1 MDILSLLVGAISGGA
16 LVAIVFLFNRKTS
29 SEQIDVSFFKT
40 ELENAKSE
48 TNNMRVRV
56 ESLIHEKATTTAS
69 LEAAHK
75 ALESEKLLMEDLKAN
90 LKVEFKSLSNDIFEE
105 RVKKL
110 NEANESHLSVTLTPL
125 RTTINEFKSKLEK
138 TELDNVDR
146 SARLENEIKN
156 LREASSNIGANAESL
171 TRALKGDNKT
181 QGNWGE
187 MILESVLEKSGLE
200 KGKEFTVQHTDI
212 NDDDQTIRPD
222 VIVNLP
228 ENKHIV
234 IDSKV
239 SLTAYNNYVNAQ
251 DEREKSLAMRG
262 HLDSVRGHI
271 KLLSEKKY
279 ESADKLTTPEF
290 VLLFMP
296 IEPALIAAFNGD
308 NNLFS
313 YAWERNIILV
323 SPTTLLATLRTVASI
338 WAQEK
343 RSKNAESIAKEAGT
357 FIDKLDGFVSSLEAL
372 ESNLSTAQKTLN
384 KAMGQLKTG
393 SGNLLGKAKKMKIMG
408 AKSGSNF
415 EKRLPSIDNE
425 EEEEESTDA
434 QI

>member
-1 MDILSLLVGAISGGA
+1 MDILSLLIGAISGGA
-16 LVAIVFLFNRKTS
+16 IVAGLYQLNRKS
-29 SEQIDVSFFKT
+29 SSSQNDISFFKA

-48 TNNMRVRV
+48 LNNMRVRV

-69 LEAAHK
+69 LEAAYK
-75 ALESEKLLMEDLKAN
+75 ALDSEKLLMEDLKAN
-90 LKVEFKSLSNDIFEE
+90 LKVEFKNLSNDIFEE

-110 NEANESHLSVTLTPL
+110 NEANESHLFVTLNPL

-138 TELDNVDR
+138 TELENVDR

-156 LREASSNIGANAESL
+156 LREASSNIGTNAENL
-171 TRALKGDNKT
+171 TRALKGDNKA

-200 KGKEFTVQHTDI
+200 KGKEFIVQHSDT
-212 NDDDQTIRPD
+212 NDGDETIRPD

-228 ENKHIV
+228 ENKHII

-239 SLTAYNNYVNAQ
+239 SLTAYNNFVNAQ
-251 DEREKSLAMRG
+251 DDKEKAAAMRA
-262 HLDSVRGHI
+262 HLDSVRSHI
-271 KLLSEKKY
+271 KLLSDKKY
-279 ESADKLTTPEF
+279 ESAYRLTTPEF

-296 IEPALIAAFNGD
+296 IEPALIAAFNED

-313 YAWERNIILV
+313 FAWERNIILV

-357 FIDKLDGFVSSLEAL
+357 FIDKLEGFVSSLEKL
-372 ESNLSTAQKTLN
+372 EANLSTAQKTLGT
-384 KAMGQLKTG
+384 AMSQLKTG
-393 SGNLLGKAKKMKIMG
+393 NGNLLGKAKKMKIMG
-408 AKSGSNF
+408 AKAGSNF
-415 EKRLPSIDNE
+415 EKRLPSIDNDE
-425 EEEEESTDA
+425 DESTDD

>member
-1 MDILSLLVGAISGGA
+1 MDILSLTIGAISGGT
-16 LVAIVFLFNRKTS
+16 LTAIIFLLNRKARGN
-29 SEQIDVSFFKT
+29 QNDVTFFKG
-40 ELENAKSE
+40 ELENSKAE
-48 TNNMRVRV
+48 CNAMRVRV
-56 ESLIHEKATTTAS
+56 ESLIQEKATTLAS
-69 LEAAHK
+69 LESAHK
-75 ALESEKLLMEDLKAN
+75 ALESEKLFMEDLKAN
-90 LKVEFKSLSNDIFEE
+90 LKVEFKNLSNDILDE

-156 LREASSNIGANAESL
+156 LREASSNIGTNAENL
-171 TRALKGDNKT
+171 TRALKGDNKA

-187 MILESVLEKSGLE
+187 MILESVLEKSGLVN
-200 KGKEFTVQHTDI
+200 GKEFVVQHSDV
-212 NDDDQTIRPD
+212 NDTEKAIRPD

-228 ENKHIV
+228 ENKHIIV
-234 IDSKV
+234 DSKV
-239 SLTAYNNYVNAQ
+239 SLTAYNSYVNTQ
-251 DEREKSLAMRG
+251 DDKEKVIAMRA
-262 HLDSVRGHI
+262 HLESVRSHI
-271 KLLSEKKY
+271 KLLSDKKY

-296 IEPALIAAFNGD
+296 IEPALIAAFNED

-313 YAWERNIILV
+313 FAWERNIILV

-343 RSKNAESIAKEAGT
+343 RSKNSENIAKEAGT
-357 FIDKLDGFVSSLEAL
+357 FIDKLDGFVSSLETL
-372 ESNLSTAQKTLN
+372 ERNLSTAQNTLSA
-384 KAMGQLKTG
+384 AMGQLKTG
-393 SGNLLGKAKKMKIMG
+393 KGNLLGKAKNMKIMG

-415 EKRLPSIDNE
+415 EKRLPSIDNDE
-425 EEEEESTDA
+425 DESTNEPT
-434 QI
+434 

>member
-1 MDILSLLVGAISGGA
+1 MDILSLIVGAISGGGI
-16 LVAIVFLFNRKTS
+16 VASLFFLNRKS
-29 SEQIDVSFFKT
+29 SSHQNDASFFKA
-40 ELENAKSE
+40 ELENTKAE
-48 TNNMRVRV
+48 LNTMRVRV
-56 ESLIHEKATTTAS
+56 ESLIQEKATTTAS
-69 LEAAHK
+69 LEATFK
-75 ALESEKLLMEDLKAN
+75 ALESEKLLMEDLKTN
-90 LKVEFKSLSNDIFEE
+90 LKVEFKNLSNDIFEE

-110 NEANESHLSVTLTPL
+110 NEANESHLSITLNPL

-138 TELDNVDR
+138 TELENVDR

-171 TRALKGDNKT
+171 TRALKGDNKA

-187 MILESVLEKSGLE
+187 MILESVLEKSGLI
-200 KGKEFTVQHTDI
+200 KGKEFIVQHSDQ
-212 NDDDQTIRPD
+212 NDNEKTIRPD

-228 ENKHIV
+228 ENKHIIV
-234 IDSKV
+234 DSKV
-239 SLTAYNNYVNAQ
+239 SLTAYNSFVNTQ
-251 DEREKSLAMRG
+251 DEKEKAVAMRA
-262 HLDSVRGHI
+262 HLESVRSHI
-271 KLLSEKKY
+271 KLLSDKKY

-296 IEPALIAAFNGD
+296 IEPALIAAFNED
-308 NNLFS
+308 SNLFS
-313 YAWERNIILV
+313 FAWERNIILV

-357 FIDKLDGFVSSLEAL
+357 FIDKLEGFVSSLETL
-372 ESNLSTAQKTLN
+372 ERNLTTAQNSLST
-384 KAMGQLKTG
+384 AMGQLKTG
-393 SGNLLGKAKKMKIMG
+393 KGNLLGKAKNMKIMG

-425 EEEEESTDA
+425 EEESTDEPN
-434 QI
+434 

>member
-16 LVAIVFLFNRKTS
+16 LVAIAFLFNKKTTF
-29 SEQIDVSFFKT
+29 EQIDVSFYKT

-48 TNNMRVRV
+48 ANGMRVRI
-56 ESLIHEKATTTAS
+56 ESLIHEKATNKAS

-75 ALESEKLLMEDLKAN
+75 TLESEKLLMEDLKSN
-90 LKVEFKSLSNDIFEE
+90 LKVEFKNLSNDIFEE

-138 TELDNVDR
+138 TELENVDR

-200 KGKEFTVQHTDI
+200 KGKEFIVQHTDV
-212 NDDDQTIRPD
+212 NDEDQTIRPD
-222 VIVNLP
+222 VIVKLP
-228 ENKHIV
+228 ENKHII

-251 DEREKSLAMRG
+251 DEKEKSLAMRG
-262 HLDSVRGHI
+262 HLESVRGHI

-313 YAWERNIILV
+313 HAWERNIILV

-415 EKRLPSIDNE
+415 EKRLPSVDND
-425 EEEEESTDA
+425 EEESNDV

>member
-1 MDILSLLVGAISGGA
+1 MDTISLLVGAILGGA
-16 LVAIVFLFNRKTS
+16 IVALAFLLKRKTGTES
-29 SEQIDVSFFKT
+29 NDNSFYKT
-40 ELENAKSE
+40 ELENAKAE
-48 TNNMRVRV
+48 TANMRIRI

-69 LEAAHK
+69 LESAYK
-75 ALESEKLLMEDLKAN
+75 ALESEKLLMDDLKAN
-90 LKVEFKSLSNDIFEE
+90 LKVEFKSLSNDIFDE

-110 NEANESHLSVTLTPL
+110 NEANESHLSVTLNPL

-138 TELDNVDR
+138 TELENVDR

-156 LREASSNIGANAESL
+156 LREASSNIGTNAENL

-200 KGKEFTVQHTDI
+200 KGKEFFVQHTDT
-212 NDDDQTIRPD
+212 NDDEKSIRPD

-228 ENKHIV
+228 ENKHIIV
-234 IDSKV
+234 DSKV
-239 SLTAYNNYVNAQ
+239 SLVAYNNFTNAQ
-251 DEREKSLAMRG
+251 DEKEKAVAMKA
-262 HLDSVRGHI
+262 HIESVRGHI

-296 IEPALIAAFNGD
+296 IEPALIAAFNED
-308 NNLFS
+308 TNLFS
-313 YAWERNIILV
+313 FAWERTIILV

-357 FIDKLDGFVSSLEAL
+357 FIDKLEGFVSTLELL
-372 ESNLSTAQKTLN
+372 ETNLSTAQKNLN

-393 SGNLLGKAKKMKIMG
+393 NGNLLGKAKKMKIMG
-408 AKSGSNF
+408 AKSGASF

-425 EEEEESTDA
+425 DDETTEE
-434 QI
+434 

>member
-1 MDILSLLVGAISGGA
+1 MDILSFFVGAILGGT
-16 LVAIVFLFNRKTS
+16 LVAIAFLFNRKPS
-29 SEQIDVSFFKT
+29 SEQIDVSFYKS
-40 ELENAKSE
+40 ELENTKSE
-48 TNNMRVRV
+48 MNNMRVRI
-56 ESLIHEKATTTAS
+56 ESLIHEKAAAKTS
-69 LEAAHK
+69 LEAAYK
-75 ALESEKLLMEDLKAN
+75 TLESEKLLMEDIKSN
-90 LKVEFKSLSNDIFEE
+90 LKIEFKNLSNDIFEE

-110 NEANESHLSVTLTPL
+110 NEANETHLSVTLTPL

-138 TELDNVDR
+138 TELENVDR

-200 KGKEFTVQHTDI
+200 KGKEFVVQHTDV
-212 NDDDQTIRPD
+212 NDEDQTIRPD

-228 ENKHIV
+228 ENKHII

-239 SLTAYNNYVNAQ
+239 SLTAYNNYINAQ
-251 DEREKSLAMRG
+251 DEKEKSLAMRG

-313 YAWERNIILV
+313 HAWERNIILV

-415 EKRLPSIDNE
+415 EKRLPSIDND
-425 EEEEESTDA
+425 EEESTDEP
-434 QI
+434 I

>member
-1 MDILSLLVGAISGGA
+1 MDTISLITGAFIGAALTALAFLLS
-16 LVAIVFLFNRKTS
+16 RKTQS
-29 SEQIDVSFFKT
+29 TQNGSAFYKS
-40 ELENAKSE
+40 ELENAKAESN
-48 TNNMRVRV
+48 TMRIRI
-56 ESLIHEKATTTAS
+56 ESLIQEIATNKTS
-69 LEAAHK
+69 LEAAYK
-75 ALESEKLLMEDLKAN
+75 ALESEKLLMDDLKAN
-90 LKVEFKSLSNDIFEE
+90 LKVEFRNLSNEIFEE
-105 RVKKL
+105 RVQKL

-138 TELDNVDR
+138 TELENVDR

-156 LREASSNIGANAESL
+156 LREASSNIGTNAENL

-187 MILESVLEKSGLE
+187 MILESVLEKSGLV
-200 KGKEFTVQHTDI
+200 KGKEFMVQHTDT
-212 NDDDQTIRPD
+212 NDDEKSIRPD

-228 ENKHIV
+228 ENKHIIV
-234 IDSKV
+234 DSKV
-239 SLTAYNNYVNAQ
+239 SLVAYNNFTNAQ
-251 DEREKSLAMRG
+251 DEKEKAVAMKA
-262 HLDSVRGHI
+262 HIESIRGHI

-296 IEPALIAAFNGD
+296 IEPALIAAFND
-308 NNLFS
+308 DTNLFS

-357 FIDKLDGFVSSLEAL
+357 FIDKLEGFVSSLETL
-372 ESNLSTAQKTLN
+372 ERNLSTAQNTLSI
-384 KAMGQLKTG
+384 AMGQLKTG
-393 SGNLLGKAKKMKIMG
+393 KGNLLGKAKNMKIMG
-408 AKSGSNF
+408 AKSGASF

-425 EEEEESTDA
+425 KDETTED
-434 QI
+434 

>member
-1 MDILSLLVGAISGGA
+1 MDILSLVIGA
-16 LVAIVFLFNRKTS
+16 LSGAAIATLVFLLNKKNPSTSNDSSFLKDELEKT
-29 SEQIDVSFFKT
+29 KT
-40 ELENAKSE
+40 EL
-48 TNNMRVRV
+48 NNTRVRV

-69 LEAAHK
+69 LEAAYK
-75 ALESEKLLMEDLKAN
+75 SLNSEKILMEDLKAN
-90 LKVEFKSLSNDIFEE
+90 LKVEFKNLSNDIFEE

-110 NEANESHLSVTLTPL
+110 NEANESHLSITLNPL

-138 TELDNVDR
+138 TEIENVDR

-156 LREASSNIGANAESL
+156 LREASSNIGANAENL
-171 TRALKGDNKT
+171 TRALKGDNKA

-200 KGKEFTVQHTDI
+200 KGKEFIVQHSDT
-212 NDDDQTIRPD
+212 NDDEKSIRPD

-228 ENKHIV
+228 ENKHIIV
-234 IDSKV
+234 DSKV
-239 SLTAYNNYVNAQ
+239 SLTAYNSYVNTQ
-251 DEREKSLAMRG
+251 DDKEKSIAMRA
-262 HLDSVRGHI
+262 HLESVRSHI
-271 KLLSEKKY
+271 KMLSEKKY
-279 ESADKLTTPEF
+279 ESAEKLTTPEF

-296 IEPALIAAFNGD
+296 IEAALIAAFNED
-308 NNLFS
+308 SNLFS
-313 YAWERNIILV
+313 FAWERNIILV

-357 FIDKLDGFVSSLEAL
+357 FIDKLEGFVSSLEKL
-372 ESNLSTAQKTLN
+372 ESNLSTAQKTLST
-384 KAMGQLKTG
+384 AMGQLKTG
-393 SGNLLGKAKKMKIMG
+393 NGNLLGKAKNMKIMG

-425 EEEEESTDA
+425 EEESNNE
-434 QI
+434 QN

>member
-1 MDILSLLVGAISGGA
+1 
-16 LVAIVFLFNRKTS
+16 
-29 SEQIDVSFFKT
+29 
-40 ELENAKSE
+40 
-48 TNNMRVRV
+48 MRVRI

-69 LEAAHK
+69 LEAAYK
-75 ALESEKLLMEDLKAN
+75 ALESEKQLMEDLKSN
-90 LKVEFKSLSNDIFEE
+90 LKIEFKNLSNDIFEE

-138 TELDNVDR
+138 TELENVDR

-171 TRALKGDNKT
+171 TRALKGDNKA

-200 KGKEFTVQHTDI
+200 KGKEFFVQHSDT
-212 NDDDQTIRPD
+212 NDENQTIRPD

-228 ENKHIV
+228 ENKHIIV
-234 IDSKV
+234 DSKV
-239 SLTAYNNYVNAQ
+239 SLTAYNNYVNAI
-251 DEREKSLAMRG
+251 DEKEKQLAMRG
-262 HLDSVRGHI
+262 HLESVRGHI

-279 ESADKLTTPEF
+279 ESADKLITPEF

-296 IEPALIAAFNGD
+296 IEPALIAAFNED
-308 NNLFS
+308 TNLFTL
-313 YAWERNIILV
+313 AWERNIILV

-343 RSKNAESIAKEAGT
+343 RSKNAESIAKEAGS

-393 SGNLLGKAKKMKIMG
+393 NGNLLGKAKKMKIMG
-408 AKSGSNF
+408 AKTGSNF

-425 EEEEESTDA
+425 EESNDEP
-434 QI
+434 I

>member
-1 MDILSLLVGAISGGA
+1 MDTFSLIAGA
-16 LVAIVFLFNRKTS
+16 LSGAAITSFVFLISRKSAPS
-29 SEQIDVSFFKT
+29 SNDANFYKS
-40 ELENAKSE
+40 ELENAKAESN
-48 TNNMRVRV
+48 TMRVRI
-56 ESLIHEKATTTAS
+56 ESLIQEIATNKTS
-69 LEAAHK
+69 LEAAYK
-75 ALESEKLLMEDLKAN
+75 ALDSEKVLMDDLKAN
-90 LKVEFKSLSNDIFEE
+90 LKVEFRNLSNEIFEE
-105 RVKKL
+105 RVQKL

-138 TELDNVDR
+138 TELENVDR

-156 LREASSNIGANAESL
+156 LREASSNIGTNAENL

-200 KGKEFTVQHTDI
+200 KGKEFFVQHTDT
-212 NDDDQTIRPD
+212 NDDEKSIRPD

-228 ENKHIV
+228 ENKHIIV
-234 IDSKV
+234 DSKV
-239 SLTAYNNYVNAQ
+239 SLVAYNNFTNAQ
-251 DEREKSLAMRG
+251 DEKEKAVAMKA
-262 HLDSVRGHI
+262 HIESVRGHI

-296 IEPALIAAFNGD
+296 IEPALIAAFNED
-308 NNLFS
+308 TNLFS
-313 YAWERNIILV
+313 FAWERNIILV

-343 RSKNAESIAKEAGT
+343 RSKNSESIAKEAGT
-357 FIDKLDGFVSSLEAL
+357 FIDKLEGFVSTLELL
-372 ESNLSTAQKTLN
+372 ETNLSTAQKNLN

-393 SGNLLGKAKKMKIMG
+393 NGNLLGKAKKMKIMG
-408 AKSGSNF
+408 AKSGASF

-425 EEEEESTDA
+425 DDETTEE
-434 QI
+434 

>member
-1 MDILSLLVGAISGGA
+1 MDTLSLAVGAISGVA
-16 LVAIVFLFNRKTS
+16 LTTIIFLLNRKSNGNQNDIT
-29 SEQIDVSFFKT
+29 FFKA
-40 ELENAKSE
+40 ELENSKAE
-48 TNNMRVRV
+48 CNTMRVRV
-56 ESLIHEKATTTAS
+56 ESLIQEKATTLAS
-69 LEAAHK
+69 LESAHK
-75 ALESEKLLMEDLKAN
+75 ALESEKLFMEDLKAN
-90 LKVEFKSLSNDIFEE
+90 LKVEFKNLSNDILDE

-187 MILESVLEKSGLE
+187 MILESVLEKSGLV
-200 KGKEFTVQHTDI
+200 KGKEFLVQQSDV
-212 NDDDQTIRPD
+212 NDNEKTIRPD

-228 ENKHIV
+228 ENKHIIV
-234 IDSKV
+234 DSKV
-239 SLTAYNNYVNAQ
+239 SLTAYNSYVNTQ
-251 DEREKSLAMRG
+251 DDKEKAIAMRA
-262 HLDSVRGHI
+262 HLDSVRSHI
-271 KLLSEKKY
+271 KLLSDKKY

-296 IEPALIAAFNGD
+296 IEPALIAAFNED

-313 YAWERNIILV
+313 FAWERNIILV

-343 RSKNAESIAKEAGT
+343 RSKNSENIAKEAGT
-357 FIDKLDGFVSSLEAL
+357 FIDKLDGFVSSLETL
-372 ESNLSTAQKTLN
+372 ERNLSSAQNTLSA
-384 KAMGQLKTG
+384 AMGQLKTG
-393 SGNLLGKAKKMKIMG
+393 KGNLLSKAKNMKIMG

-415 EKRLPSIDNE
+415 EKRLPSIDNDKD
-425 EEEEESTDA
+425 ESTEEPT
-434 QI
+434 

>member
-1 MDILSLLVGAISGGA
+1 MDILSLIVGAISGGA
-16 LVAIVFLFNRKTS
+16 IVAGLYQLNRKS
-29 SEQIDVSFFKT
+29 SSGQNDVTFFKA
-40 ELENAKSE
+40 ELENAKAE
-48 TNNMRVRV
+48 LNTMRVRV
-56 ESLIHEKATTTAS
+56 ESLIQEKATTAAS

-75 ALESEKLLMEDLKAN
+75 ALDSEKILMEDLKAN
-90 LKVEFKSLSNDIFEE
+90 LKIEFKNLSNDIFEE

-138 TELDNVDR
+138 TELENVDR

-171 TRALKGDNKT
+171 TRALKGDNKA

-200 KGKEFTVQHTDI
+200 KGKEFVVQHSDI
-212 NDDDQTIRPD
+212 NDENQTIRPD

-228 ENKHIV
+228 ENKHIIV
-234 IDSKV
+234 DSKV
-239 SLTAYNNYVNAQ
+239 SLIAYNSYVNTQ
-251 DEREKSLAMRG
+251 DEKEKSIAMRA
-262 HLDSVRGHI
+262 HLDSVRSHI
-271 KLLSEKKY
+271 KQLSEKKY

-296 IEPALIAAFNGD
+296 IEPALIAAFNED

-313 YAWERNIILV
+313 FAWERNIILV

-343 RSKNAESIAKEAGT
+343 RSKNAENIAKEAGT
-357 FIDKLDGFVSSLEAL
+357 FIDKLDGFVSSLEKL
-372 ESNLSTAQKTLN
+372 ENNLITAQKTLN
-384 KAMGQLKTG
+384 TAMGQLKTG
-393 SGNLLGKAKKMKIMG
+393 NGNLLGKAKKLKIMG
-408 AKSGSNF
+408 AKSGSTF

-425 EEEEESTDA
+425 EEESTDE
-434 QI
+434 QN

>member
-1 MDILSLLVGAISGGA
+1 MDIISLAIGAISGGA
-16 LVAIVFLFNRKTS
+16 LVAIFFLLNRKS
-29 SEQIDVSFFKT
+29 NDNQNDVSFYKS
-40 ELENAKSE
+40 ELENAKTE
-48 TNNMRVRV
+48 ANTMRVRI
-56 ESLIHEKATTTAS
+56 ESLIHEIATNKTS
-69 LEAAHK
+69 LEAAYK

-90 LKVEFKSLSNDIFEE
+90 LKVEFKNLSNDIFEE
-105 RVKKL
+105 RLKKL

-125 RTTINEFKSKLEK
+125 RTTINEFKSKLEQ
-138 TELDNVDR
+138 TEIENVDR

-156 LREASSNIGANAESL
+156 LREASSNIGTNAENL
-171 TRALKGDNKT
+171 TRALKGDNKA

-200 KGKEFTVQHTDI
+200 KGKEFIVQHSDT
-212 NDDDQTIRPD
+212 NDDEQTIRPD

-228 ENKHIV
+228 ENKHIIV
-234 IDSKV
+234 DSKV
-239 SLTAYNNYVNAQ
+239 SLTAYNNYANAQ
-251 DEREKSLAMRG
+251 DDKEKATFMRG
-262 HLDSVRGHI
+262 HLDSVRSHI
-271 KLLSEKKY
+271 KKLSEKKY

-296 IEPALIAAFNGD
+296 IEPALIAAFNED
-308 NNLFS
+308 SNLFS

-357 FIDKLDGFVSSLEAL
+357 FIDKLEGFVTSLEGL
-372 ESNLSTAQKTLN
+372 ETNLNTAQKTLS

-393 SGNLLGKAKKMKIMG
+393 QGNLLGKAKKMKIMG
-408 AKSGSNF
+408 AKAGSTF
-415 EKRLPSIDNE
+415 EKRLPSIDDDE
-425 EEEEESTDA
+425 VESTDE
-434 QI
+434 QN

>member
-1 MDILSLLVGAISGGA
+1 MDIISLITGAIIGA
-16 LVAIVFLFNRKTS
+16 ALTTLAFLLSRKSASTQNNS
-29 SEQIDVSFFKT
+29 TFYKS
-40 ELENAKSE
+40 ELENAKAESN
-48 TNNMRVRV
+48 TMRVRI
-56 ESLIHEKATTTAS
+56 ESLIQEIATNKTS
-69 LEAAHK
+69 LEAAYK
-75 ALESEKLLMEDLKAN
+75 ALESEKLLMDDLKAN
-90 LKVEFKSLSNDIFEE
+90 LKVEFRNLSNEIFEE

-138 TELDNVDR
+138 TELENVDR

-156 LREASSNIGANAESL
+156 LREASSNIGTNAENL

-187 MILESVLEKSGLE
+187 MILESVLEKSGLV
-200 KGKEFTVQHTDI
+200 KGKEFIVQHTDT
-212 NDDDQTIRPD
+212 NDDEKSIRPD

-228 ENKHIV
+228 DNKHIIV
-234 IDSKV
+234 DSKV
-239 SLTAYNNYVNAQ
+239 SLVAYNNFTNAQ
-251 DEREKSLAMRG
+251 DEKEKSVAMKA
-262 HLDSVRGHI
+262 HIESVRGHI
-271 KLLSEKKY
+271 KLLSDKKY

-296 IEPALIAAFNGD
+296 IEPALIAAFNED
-308 NNLFS
+308 TDLFS
-313 YAWERNIILV
+313 FAWERNIILV

-357 FIDKLDGFVSSLEAL
+357 FIDKLEGFVSSLETL
-372 ESNLSTAQKTLN
+372 ERNLSTAQNTLSN
-384 KAMGQLKTG
+384 AMGQLKTG
-393 SGNLLGKAKKMKIMG
+393 KGNLLGKAKNMKIMG
-408 AKSGSNF
+408 AKSGAGF

-425 EEEEESTDA
+425 DNDTTEE
-434 QI
+434 

>member
-1 MDILSLLVGAISGGA
+1 MDILSLAVGAVSGGLIVA
-16 LVAIVFLFNRKTS
+16 LLYKLNRKS
-29 SEQIDVSFFKT
+29 PSNQNDASFFKA
-40 ELENAKSE
+40 ELENAKAE
-48 TNNMRVRV
+48 MNTMRVRV

-69 LEAAHK
+69 LEAAYK
-75 ALESEKLLMEDLKAN
+75 ALDSEKLLMEDLKAN
-90 LKVEFKSLSNDIFEE
+90 LKVEFKNLSNDIFEE

-110 NEANESHLSVTLTPL
+110 NEANESHLSVTLNPL
-125 RTTINEFKSKLEK
+125 RATINEFKSKLEK
-138 TELDNVDR
+138 TELENVDR

-171 TRALKGDNKT
+171 TRALKGDNKA

-200 KGKEFTVQHTDI
+200 KGKEFVVQHSDV

-228 ENKHIV
+228 ENKHIIV
-234 IDSKV
+234 DSKV
-239 SLTAYNNYVNAQ
+239 SLIAYNSYINTQ
-251 DEREKSLAMRG
+251 DEKEKAVAMRA
-262 HLDSVRGHI
+262 HLDSVRSHI
-271 KLLSEKKY
+271 KMLSEKKY

-296 IEPALIAAFNGD
+296 IEPALIAAFNED

-357 FIDKLDGFVSSLEAL
+357 FIDKLDGFVTSLEKL
-372 ESNLSTAQKTLN
+372 EGNLSTAQKTLST
-384 KAMGQLKTG
+384 ALSQLKTG
-393 SGNLLGKAKKMKIMG
+393 NGNLLGKAKKMKIMG
-408 AKSGSNF
+408 AKAGSNF
-415 EKRLPSIDNE
+415 EKRLPSIDNDE
-425 EEEEESTDA
+425 DESTEEPT
-434 QI
+434 

>member
-1 MDILSLLVGAISGGA
+1 MDILSLFIGAVSGGA
-16 LVAIVFLFNRKTS
+16 IVAGLYQLNRKS
-29 SEQIDVSFFKT
+29 SSGQNDVTFFKA
-40 ELENAKSE
+40 ELENAKAE
-48 TNNMRVRV
+48 LNTMRVRV
-56 ESLIHEKATTTAS
+56 ESLIHEKATTSAS
-69 LEAAHK
+69 LEAAYK
-75 ALESEKLLMEDLKAN
+75 ALDSEKQLMEDLKAN
-90 LKVEFKSLSNDIFEE
+90 LKVEFKNLSNDIFEE
-105 RVKKL
+105 RIKKL

-138 TELDNVDR
+138 TEIENVDR

-156 LREASSNIGANAESL
+156 LREASSNIGTNAENL
-171 TRALKGDNKT
+171 TRALKGDNKA

-200 KGKEFTVQHTDI
+200 KGKEFIVQHSDT
-212 NDDDQTIRPD
+212 NDGNETIRPD

-228 ENKHIV
+228 ENKHII

-239 SLTAYNNYVNAQ
+239 SLTAYNNFVNAQ
-251 DEREKSLAMRG
+251 DEKEKNIAMRA
-262 HLDSVRGHI
+262 HLDSVRSHI

-296 IEPALIAAFNGD
+296 IEPALIAAFNED

-357 FIDKLDGFVSSLEAL
+357 FIDKLEGFVTSLEKL
-372 ESNLSTAQKTLN
+372 ESNLSTAQKTLSA
-384 KAMGQLKTG
+384 AMGQLKTG
-393 SGNLLGKAKKMKIMG
+393 NGNLLGKAKKMKIMG
-408 AKSGSNF
+408 AKAGSNF
-415 EKRLPSIDNE
+415 EKRLPSIDND
-425 EEEEESTDA
+425 EEEESTDE
-434 QI
+434 QN

>member
-1 MDILSLLVGAISGGA
+1 MDILSLLIGAISGGA
-16 LVAIVFLFNRKTS
+16 LVALAFLFSRKSS
-29 SEQIDVSFFKT
+29 SEQIDVSFYKT
-40 ELENAKSE
+40 ELEHAKSE
-48 TNNMRVRV
+48 SNNMRARV
-56 ESLIHEKATTTAS
+56 ESLIQEKATTTSS
-69 LEAAHK
+69 LEAANN
-75 ALESEKLLMEDLKAN
+75 ALQSEKLLLEDLKAN

-138 TELDNVDR
+138 TELENVDR

-200 KGKEFTVQHTDI
+200 KGKEFIVQHTDV

-239 SLTAYNNYVNAQ
+239 SLTAYNNYVNASE
-251 DEREKSLAMRG
+251 DKDKSIAMRA

-296 IEPALIAAFNGD
+296 IEPSLIAAFNGD

-415 EKRLPSIDNE
+415 EKRLPSIDND
-425 EEEEESTDA
+425 EEESTDGP
-434 QI
+434 I

>member
-1 MDILSLLVGAISGGA
+1 MDILSLLIGAISGGA
-16 LVAIVFLFNRKTS
+16 IVAGLYQFNRKAS
-29 SEQIDVSFFKT
+29 SNENDNSFFKS
-40 ELENAKSE
+40 ELENAKAE
-48 TNNMRVRV
+48 LNNMRVRV
-56 ESLIHEKATTTAS
+56 ESLIHEKATTAAS
-69 LEAAHK
+69 LEAAYK
-75 ALESEKLLMEDLKAN
+75 ALNSEKLLMEDLKAN

-105 RVKKL
+105 RLKKL
-110 NEANESHLSVTLTPL
+110 NEANESHLSVTLNPL

-138 TELDNVDR
+138 TELENVDR

-156 LREASSNIGANAESL
+156 LREASSNIGTNAENL
-171 TRALKGDNKT
+171 TRALKGDNKA

-200 KGKEFTVQHTDI
+200 KGKEFIVQHSDT
-212 NDDDQTIRPD
+212 NDGDEIIRPD

-228 ENKHIV
+228 ENKHII

-239 SLTAYNNYVNAQ
+239 SLTAYNNFINAQ
-251 DEREKSLAMRG
+251 EDKEKAAAMRA
-262 HLDSVRGHI
+262 HLDSVRSHI
-271 KLLSEKKY
+271 KLLSDKKY
-279 ESADKLTTPEF
+279 ESADRLTTPEF

-296 IEPALIAAFNGD
+296 IEPALIAAFNED

-313 YAWERNIILV
+313 FAWERNIILV

-357 FIDKLDGFVSSLEAL
+357 FIDKLEGFVSSLEKL
-372 ESNLSTAQKTLN
+372 EANLLTAQKTLGT
-384 KAMGQLKTG
+384 AMSQLKTG
-393 SGNLLGKAKKMKIMG
+393 NGNLLGKAKKMKIMG
-408 AKSGSNF
+408 AKAGSNF
-415 EKRLPSIDNE
+415 EKRLPSIDNDE
-425 EEEEESTDA
+425 DESTDD

>member
-1 MDILSLLVGAISGGA
+1 MDIFSLLIGAISGGA
-16 LVAIVFLFNRKTS
+16 LVAVFFQFNRKTAS
-29 SEQIDVSFFKT
+29 DLTDVSFYKT
-40 ELENAKSE
+40 ELE
-48 TNNMRVRV
+48 
-56 ESLIHEKATTTAS
+56 
-69 LEAAHK
+69 
-75 ALESEKLLMEDLKAN
+75 
-90 LKVEFKSLSNDIFEE
+90 
-105 RVKKL
+105 
-110 NEANESHLSVTLTPL
+110 
-125 RTTINEFKSKLEK
+125 
-138 TELDNVDR
+138 NVDR

-200 KGKEFTVQHTDI
+200 KGKEFVVQHSDV
-212 NDDDQTIRPD
+212 NDDDKTIRPD

-228 ENKHIV
+228 ENKHII

-239 SLTAYNNYVNAQ
+239 SLTAYNSYVNTQ
-251 DEREKSLAMRG
+251 DDKEKALAMRA
-262 HLDSVRGHI
+262 HLDSVRSHI

-296 IEPALIAAFNGD
+296 IEPALIAAFNED
-308 NNLFS
+308 SNLFS
-313 YAWERNIILV
+313 FAWERNIILV

-408 AKSGSNF
+408 AKTGSNF

-425 EEEEESTDA
+425 EDESTDEP
-434 QI
+434 I

>member
-1 MDILSLLVGAISGGA
+1 MDILSLLVGAVSGGT
-16 LVAIVFLFNRKTS
+16 LVAIAFFFNRKTS
-29 SEQIDVSFFKT
+29 AEQIDVSFYKT
-40 ELENAKSE
+40 ELEHAKSE
-48 TNNMRVRV
+48 SNNMRVRV

-69 LEAAHK
+69 LEAANK
-75 ALESEKLLMEDLKAN
+75 ALQSEKLLLEDLKAN

-138 TELDNVDR
+138 TELENVDR

-200 KGKEFTVQHTDI
+200 KGKEFTVQHTDV

-239 SLTAYNNYVNAQ
+239 SLTAYNNYVNTQ
-251 DEREKSLAMRG
+251 DEKEKSLAMRA

-313 YAWERNIILV
+313 FAWERNIILV

-415 EKRLPSIDNE
+415 EKRLPSIDND
-425 EEEEESTDA
+425 EEESTDA

>member
-1 MDILSLLVGAISGGA
+1 MDIISLVVGAISGGA
-16 LVAIVFLFNRKTS
+16 IVTVVFLINRKP
-29 SEQIDVSFFKT
+29 VSNQNDISFYKA
-40 ELENAKSE
+40 ELENAKAES
-48 TNNMRVRV
+48 NNSRTRV
-56 ESLIHEKATTTAS
+56 EALIHEKATTIAS
-69 LEAAHK
+69 LEAANK
-75 ALESEKLLMEDLKAN
+75 ALEYEKNLLEELKSN
-90 LKVEFKSLSNDIFEE
+90 LKVEFKNLSNDIFDE

-110 NEANESHLSVTLTPL
+110 NEANESQLATTLTPL

-138 TELDNVDR
+138 TEIENVDR

-156 LREASSNIGANAESL
+156 LREASSNIGANAENL
-171 TRALKGDNKT
+171 TRALKGDNKA

-200 KGKEFTVQHTDI
+200 KGKEFIVQHSDL
-212 NDDDQTIRPD
+212 NDEEKTIRPD

-228 ENKHIV
+228 ENKHIIV
-234 IDSKV
+234 DSKV
-239 SLTAYNNYVNAQ
+239 SLTAYNSYVNTQ
-251 DEREKSLAMRG
+251 DDKEKALAMRS
-262 HLDSVRGHI
+262 HLDSVRSHI

-296 IEPALIAAFNGD
+296 IEPALIAAFNED

-313 YAWERNIILV
+313 FAWERNIILV

-338 WAQEK
+338 WSQEK

-357 FIDKLDGFVSSLEAL
+357 FIDKLDGFVSSLETL
-372 ESNLSTAQKTLN
+372 ETNLSSAQKTLN

-393 SGNLLGKAKKMKIMG
+393 NGNLLAKAKKMKIMG

-415 EKRLPSIDNE
+415 EKRLPSIDNDE
-425 EEEEESTDA
+425 EGTTDES
-434 QI
+434 I

>member
-1 MDILSLLVGAISGGA
+1 MDILSLIVGAISGGGI
-16 LVAIVFLFNRKTS
+16 VASLFFLNRKS
-29 SEQIDVSFFKT
+29 SSNQNDASFFKA
-40 ELENAKSE
+40 ELENAKAE
-48 TNNMRVRV
+48 LNTMRVRV
-56 ESLIHEKATTTAS
+56 ESLIQEKATTTAS
-69 LEAAHK
+69 LEATFK

-90 LKVEFKSLSNDIFEE
+90 LKVEFKNLSNDIFEE

-110 NEANESHLSVTLTPL
+110 NEANESHLSITLNPL

-138 TELDNVDR
+138 TELENVDR

-171 TRALKGDNKT
+171 TCALKGDNKA
-181 QGNWGE
+181 QGNWEE
-187 MILESVLEKSGLE
+187 MILESVLENSGLV
-200 KGKEFTVQHTDI
+200 KGKEFIVQHSDQ
-212 NDDDQTIRPD
+212 NDNEKTIRPD

-228 ENKHIV
+228 ENKHIIV
-234 IDSKV
+234 DSKV
-239 SLTAYNNYVNAQ
+239 SLTAYNSFVNTQ
-251 DEREKSLAMRG
+251 DEKEKAVAMRA
-262 HLDSVRGHI
+262 HLESVRSHI
-271 KLLSEKKY
+271 KLLSDKKY

-296 IEPALIAAFNGD
+296 IEPALIAAFNED
-308 NNLFS
+308 SNLFS
-313 YAWERNIILV
+313 FAWERNIILV

-357 FIDKLDGFVSSLEAL
+357 FIDKLEGFVSSLETL
-372 ESNLSTAQKTLN
+372 ERNLTTAQNSLST
-384 KAMGQLKTG
+384 AMGQLKTG
-393 SGNLLGKAKKMKIMG
+393 KGNLLGKAKNMKIMG

-425 EEEEESTDA
+425 EEESTDEPN
-434 QI
+434 

>member
-1 MDILSLLVGAISGGA
+1 MDTLSLLIGAISGGA
-16 LVAIVFLFNRKTS
+16 IVAFTFMAFRKSNS
-29 SEQIDVSFFKT
+29 SQNDSSFFKD
-40 ELENAKSE
+40 ELDNAKNELTS
-48 TNNMRVRV
+48 MRVRV
-56 ESLIHEKATTTAS
+56 ESLIHEKATTTAA
-69 LEAAHK
+69 LEAAFK
-75 ALESEKLLMEDLKAN
+75 SLESEKLLMEDLKSN
-90 LKVEFKSLSNDIFEE
+90 LKVEFKNLSNDIFEE

-110 NEANESHLSVTLTPL
+110 NEANESHLSITLTPL

-138 TELDNVDR
+138 TELENVDR

-171 TRALKGDNKT
+171 TRALKGDNKA

-200 KGKEFTVQHTDI
+200 KGKEFMVQHSDV

-228 ENKHIV
+228 ENKHII

-251 DEREKSLAMRG
+251 DEKEKSTAMRA
-262 HLDSVRGHI
+262 HLESVRNHI
-271 KLLSEKKY
+271 KILSEKKY
-279 ESADKLTTPEF
+279 ESADTLTTPEF

-296 IEPALIAAFNGD
+296 IEPALIAAFNED

-313 YAWERNIILV
+313 FAWERNIILV

-393 SGNLLGKAKKMKIMG
+393 NGNLLGKAKKMKIMG
-408 AKSGSNF
+408 AKTGSNF

-425 EEEEESTDA
+425 EEESSDEP
-434 QI
+434 I

>member
-1 MDILSLLVGAISGGA
+1 MDILSLFIGALSGGA
-16 LVAIVFLFNRKTS
+16 LVAGLYQLNRKS
-29 SEQIDVSFFKT
+29 SSNQNDVSFFKN
-40 ELENAKSE
+40 ELENAKAE
-48 TNNMRVRV
+48 LNGMRIRI
-56 ESLIHEKATTTAS
+56 ESLIQEKATTTAS
-69 LEAAHK
+69 LEATFK

-90 LKVEFKSLSNDIFEE
+90 LKIEFKNLSNDIFEE

-110 NEANESHLSVTLTPL
+110 NEANESHLSVTLNPL

-138 TELDNVDR
+138 TELENVDR

-171 TRALKGDNKT
+171 TRALKGDNKA

-187 MILESVLEKSGLE
+187 MILESVLEKSGLV
-200 KGKEFTVQHTDI
+200 KGKEFIVQHSDV
-212 NDDDQTIRPD
+212 NDNEKTIRPD

-228 ENKHIV
+228 ENKHIIV
-234 IDSKV
+234 DSKV
-239 SLTAYNNYVNAQ
+239 SLTAYNSYVNTS
-251 DEREKSLAMRG
+251 DEKEKAVAMRA
-262 HLDSVRGHI
+262 HLDSVRSHI

-296 IEPALIAAFNGD
+296 IEPALIAAFNED
-308 NNLFS
+308 SNLFS

-357 FIDKLDGFVSSLEAL
+357 FIDKLDGFVSSLETL
-372 ESNLSTAQKTLN
+372 ERNLTTAQNTLSG
-384 KAMGQLKTG
+384 AMGQLKTG
-393 SGNLLGKAKKMKIMG
+393 KGNLLGKAKNMKIMG
-408 AKSGSNF
+408 AKTGSNF

-425 EEEEESTDA
+425 EEESTDEPN
-434 QI
+434 

>member
-1 MDILSLLVGAISGGA
+1 MDIFSLLIGAISGGA
-16 LVAIVFLFNRKTS
+16 LVAVFFQFNRKTAS
-29 SEQIDVSFFKT
+29 DLTDVSFYKT
-40 ELENAKSE
+40 ELENAKAE
-48 TNNMRVRV
+48 TAAMRVRV
-56 ESLIHEKATTTAS
+56 ESLIDEKATTKAA
-69 LEAAHK
+69 LEATYK
-75 ALESEKLLMEDLKAN
+75 TLESEKLLMEDLKAN
-90 LKVEFKSLSNDIFEE
+90 LKVEFKNLSNDIFEE

-138 TELDNVDR
+138 TELENVDR

-171 TRALKGDNKT
+171 TRALTGDNKT

-200 KGKEFTVQHTDI
+200 KGKEFVVQHSDV
-212 NDDDQTIRPD
+212 NDDDKTIRPD

-228 ENKHIV
+228 ENKHII

-239 SLTAYNNYVNAQ
+239 SLTAYNSYVNTQ
-251 DEREKSLAMRG
+251 DDKEKALAMRA
-262 HLDSVRGHI
+262 HLDSVRSHI

-296 IEPALIAAFNGD
+296 IEPALIAAFNED
-308 NNLFS
+308 SNLFS
-313 YAWERNIILV
+313 FAWERNIILV

-408 AKSGSNF
+408 AKTGSNF

-425 EEEEESTDA
+425 EDESTDEP
-434 QI
+434 I

>member
-1 MDILSLLVGAISGGA
+1 MDILSLIVGAISGGA
-16 LVAIVFLFNRKTS
+16 VVAGLYQLNRKS
-29 SEQIDVSFFKT
+29 SSGQNDVTFFKA
-40 ELENAKSE
+40 ELENAKAE
-48 TNNMRVRV
+48 LNTMRVRV
-56 ESLIHEKATTTAS
+56 ESLIHEKATTSAS
-69 LEAAHK
+69 LEAAYK
-75 ALESEKLLMEDLKAN
+75 ALDSEKQLMEDLKAN
-90 LKVEFKSLSNDIFEE
+90 LKVEFKNLSNDIFEE

-138 TELDNVDR
+138 TELENVDR

-156 LREASSNIGANAESL
+156 LREASSNIGTNAENL
-171 TRALKGDNKT
+171 TRALKGDNKA

-200 KGKEFTVQHTDI
+200 KGKEFIVQHSDT
-212 NDDDQTIRPD
+212 NDGDETIRPD

-228 ENKHIV
+228 ENKHII

-239 SLTAYNNYVNAQ
+239 SLTAYNNFVNAQ
-251 DEREKSLAMRG
+251 DDKEKSTSMRA
-262 HLDSVRGHI
+262 HLDSVRSHI
-271 KLLSEKKY
+271 KLLSDKKY
-279 ESADKLTTPEF
+279 ESADTLTTPEF

-296 IEPALIAAFNGD
+296 IEPALIAAFNED

-357 FIDKLDGFVSSLEAL
+357 FIDKLEGFVTSLEKL
-372 ESNLSTAQKTLN
+372 EANLTTAQKTLSS
-384 KAMGQLKTG
+384 AMGQLKTG
-393 SGNLLGKAKKMKIMG
+393 NGNLLGKAKKMKIMG
-408 AKSGSNF
+408 AKAGSNF
-415 EKRLPSIDNE
+415 EKRLPSIDND
-425 EEEEESTDA
+425 EEESTDE
-434 QI
+434 QN

>member
-1 MDILSLLVGAISGGA
+1 MDILSLVIGAFSGA
-16 LVAIVFLFNRKTS
+16 AIATVFFLLNKKNPS
-29 SEQIDVSFFKT
+29 SSNDSTFLKD
-40 ELENAKSE
+40 ELEKTKAE
-48 TNNMRVRV
+48 LNNMRVRV
-56 ESLIHEKATTTAS
+56 ESLIHEKASTAAS

-75 ALESEKLLMEDLKAN
+75 SLESEKILMEDLKAN
-90 LKVEFKSLSNDIFEE
+90 LKVEFKNLSNDIFEE

-110 NEANESHLSVTLTPL
+110 SEANESQLSITLNPL

-138 TELDNVDR
+138 TEIENVDR

-156 LREASSNIGANAESL
+156 LREASSNIGANAENL
-171 TRALKGDNKT
+171 TRALKGDNKA

-187 MILESVLEKSGLE
+187 MILESVLEKSGLV
-200 KGKEFTVQHTDI
+200 KGKEFIVQHSDT
-212 NDDDQTIRPD
+212 NDDEKSIRPD

-228 ENKHIV
+228 ENKHIIV
-234 IDSKV
+234 DSKV
-239 SLTAYNNYVNAQ
+239 SLTAYNNYVNTQ
-251 DEREKSLAMRG
+251 DEKEKSIAMRA
-262 HLDSVRGHI
+262 HLESVRSHI
-271 KLLSEKKY
+271 KMLSEKKY
-279 ESADKLTTPEF
+279 ESAEKLTTPEF

-296 IEPALIAAFNGD
+296 IEPSLIAAFNED

-313 YAWERNIILV
+313 FAWERNIILV

-357 FIDKLDGFVSSLEAL
+357 FIDKLEGFVSSLEKL
-372 ESNLSTAQKTLN
+372 ESNLSTAQKTLST
-384 KAMGQLKTG
+384 AMGQLKTG
-393 SGNLLGKAKKMKIMG
+393 NGNLLGKAKNMKIMG

-425 EEEEESTDA
+425 DEEANNE
-434 QI
+434 QN

>member
-1 MDILSLLVGAISGGA
+1 MDILSLAIGAISGGA
-16 LVAIVFLFNRKTS
+16 LVAIFFLLNRKTNDN
-29 SEQIDVSFFKT
+29 QNDVSFYKS
-40 ELENAKSE
+40 ELENAKAE
-48 TNNMRVRV
+48 TNTMRVRI
-56 ESLIHEKATTTAS
+56 ESLIHEIATNKTS
-69 LEAAHK
+69 LEAAYK

-90 LKVEFKSLSNDIFEE
+90 LKVEFKNLSNDIFEE
-105 RVKKL
+105 RLKKL

-125 RTTINEFKSKLEK
+125 RTTINEFKSKLEQ
-138 TELDNVDR
+138 TEIENVDR

-156 LREASSNIGANAESL
+156 LREASSNIGTNAENL
-171 TRALKGDNKT
+171 TRALKGDNKA

-200 KGKEFTVQHTDI
+200 KGKEFIVQHSDT
-212 NDDDQTIRPD
+212 NDDEQTIRPD

-228 ENKHIV
+228 ENKHIIV
-234 IDSKV
+234 DSKV
-239 SLTAYNNYVNAQ
+239 SLTAYNNYANAQ
-251 DEREKSLAMRG
+251 DEKEKATFMRG
-262 HLDSVRGHI
+262 HLDSVRSHI
-271 KLLSEKKY
+271 KKLSEKKY

-296 IEPALIAAFNGD
+296 IEPALIAAFNED
-308 NNLFS
+308 SNLFS

-357 FIDKLDGFVSSLEAL
+357 FIDKLEGFVTSLEGL
-372 ESNLSTAQKTLN
+372 ETNLNTAQKTLS

-393 SGNLLGKAKKMKIMG
+393 QGNLLGKAKKMKIMG
-408 AKSGSNF
+408 AKAGSTF
-415 EKRLPSIDNE
+415 EKRLPSIDDDE
-425 EEEEESTDA
+425 VESTDE
-434 QI
+434 QN